1 MLNEEQIW
9 KLVDAKRAEFIALSD
24 RVFETPET
32 LYNEFASVAE
42 HVAALKAEGFA
53 RYRRHLRHAN
63 CGHGRSWNRRAGD
76 CHSW

>member
-53 RYRRHLRHAN
+53 VT
-63 CGHGRSWNRRAGD
+63 
-76 CHSW
+76 

>member
-42 HVAALKAEGFA
+42 HVTALKACLLYTSPSP
-53 RYRRHLRHAN
+53 R
-63 CGHGRSWNRRAGD
+63 D
-76 CHSW
+76 